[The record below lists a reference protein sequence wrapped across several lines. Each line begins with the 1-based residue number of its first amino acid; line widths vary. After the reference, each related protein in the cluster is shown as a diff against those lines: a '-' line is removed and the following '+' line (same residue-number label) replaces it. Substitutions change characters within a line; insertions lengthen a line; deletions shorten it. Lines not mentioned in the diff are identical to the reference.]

1 MTIGKI
7 AIVGGGAWGTALAQV
22 AAASGQDTMLWAL
35 EDDVVTAINRIHEN
49 PVYLKGLKLSPK
61 IRATSNFSDLLGVD
75 AWLVVTPAQ
84 HMRAVL
90 SRTPCPDMPLIL
102 CSKGIEEGSGR
113 MLHEVAREVC
123 PTSPVAVLS
132 GPTFAHEV
140 AAGLP
145 TAVTLACDD
154 QALGERLRERLSNP
168 AFRIYLS
175 DDVAGAEVGGAV
187 KNVLAIACGVVD
199 GRGLGQN
206 ARAAL
211 IARGF
216 AEMTRFG
223 LAAGARRETLAGLC
237 GLGDLVLTCSST
249 ASRNF
254 SLGKAIGEGRDAA
267 ALMADR
273 RTVAEGAHT
282 APVLHRLATERG
294 IDMPIVAAVAA
305 LLDGSLSADD
315 VVDRLMSRP
324 PKAET
329 H

>member
-145 TAVTLACDD
+145 TAVTLACEDE
-154 QALGERLRERLSNP
+154 ALGERLRERLSNP

-187 KNVLAIACGVVD
+187 KNVLAIACGVVE

-305 LLDGSLSADD
+305 LLDGSLSAGD

-324 PKAET
+324 PKAEA